1 MKKLLIKKITVSLLY
16 LISFVFIPL
25 ATSADK
31 LDIDQEILISADRQ
45 AGDLK
50 NKIAS
55 YIGDVVIK
63 QGTLI
68 IRADSVKIYQEKV
81 DEEVY
86 IAEGKPAKF
95 EQILADGSKI
105 ILQADEIKYEPA
117 IHLVVISGN
126 ALLQQAG
133 SEVKGSRITYNT
145 LTEQLDAI
153 GNSDEKTSTI
163 LQPKK
168 KAKT

>member
-1 MKKLLIKKITVSLLY
+1 MLSCLLTAPITMAEVKPD
-16 LISFVFIPL
+16 FEQ
-25 ATSADK
+25 K
-31 LDIDQEILISADRQ
+31 ILISAERQ

-68 IRADSVKIYQEKV
+68 ITADSVKVYQAKV

-86 IAEGKPAKF
+86 IAKGQPAML
-95 EQILADGSKI
+95 EHQLADGSKI
-105 ILQADEIKYEPA
+105 TLQADEIKYEPA
-117 IHLVVISGN
+117 IHSIVISGN

-133 SEVKGSRITYNT
+133 SEVKGSKITYNT
-145 LTEQLDAI
+145 ITEQLDAI
-153 GNSDEKTSTI
+153 GNQNEKTSTV

-168 KAKT
+168 KATP

>member
-1 MKKLLIKKITVSLLY
+1 MKKPFLKKITFSLY
-16 LISFVFIPL
+16 LLCSVL
-25 ATSADK
+25 VSAVTIAEEKPDFE
-31 LDIDQEILISADRQ
+31 QEILISADRQ

-68 IRADSVKIYQEKV
+68 ITADSVKIYQAKV

-86 IAEGKPAKF
+86 IAKGQPAKF
-95 EQILADGSKI
+95 EQKLADGSKI
-105 ILQADEIKYEPA
+105 SLQADEIKYEPA
-117 IHLVVISGN
+117 IHSIVISGN

-133 SEVKGSRITYNT
+133 SEVKGSQITYNT
-145 LTEQLDAI
+145 VTEQLNAI
-153 GNSDEKTSTI
+153 GNQDEKTSTV

-168 KAKT
+168 KATP

>member
-1 MKKLLIKKITVSLLY
+1 MKKPLLKKITASL
-16 LISFVFIPL
+16 FIL
-25 ATSADK
+25 SSIFSSAVVISADK
-31 LDIDQEILISADRQ
+31 PDFEQEIFISANRQ

-55 YIGDVVIK
+55 YIGDVVIQ

-68 IRADSVKIYQEKV
+68 ISADSVKIYQAKV

-86 IAEGKPAKF
+86 IAKGQPAKF
-95 EQILADGSKI
+95 EQILDDGSKI
-105 ILQADEIKYEPA
+105 SLQADEIRYEPA
-117 IHLVVISGN
+117 IHSIVISGN

-133 SEVKGSRITYNT
+133 SEVKGSKITYNT
-145 LTEQLDAI
+145 LTEQLDAV
-153 GNSDEKTSTI
+153 GNPNEKTSTV

-168 KAKT
+168 KATP

>member
-1 MKKLLIKKITVSLLY
+1 MKKRLLKKTSASLL
-16 LISFVFIPL
+16 LLVTLVITPQVM
-25 ATSADK
+25 SAGNTDLEQK
-31 LDIDQEILISADRQ
+31 IVITANRQ

-55 YIGDVVIK
+55 YIGDVVIE

-68 IRADSVKIYQEKV
+68 IRADSVKIYQAKI

-86 IAEGKPAKF
+86 IAQGKPAKF

-105 ILQADEIKYEPA
+105 SLQADEIKYEPA
-117 IHLVVISGN
+117 IHAIVITGN

-133 SEVKGSRITYNT
+133 SEVRGSKITYNT

-153 GNSDEKTSTI
+153 GNLNEKTSTV

-168 KAKT
+168 KANP

>member
-1 MKKLLIKKITVSLLY
+1 MKKPFLKKITVSLL
-16 LISFVFIPL
+16 LLSSVL
-25 ATSADK
+25 ATAVTIAQVTPDFE
-31 LDIDQEILISADRQ
+31 QEILISAERQ

-68 IRADSVKIYQEKV
+68 INADSVKVYQAKV
-81 DEEVY
+81 DEEIY
-86 IAEGKPAKF
+86 IAKGKPAKF
-95 EQILADGSKI
+95 EQKLADGSKI
-105 ILQADEIKYEPA
+105 TLQADEIKYEPA
-117 IHLVVISGN
+117 IHSIVISGN

-133 SEVKGSRITYNT
+133 SEVKGSQITYNT
-145 LTEQLDAI
+145 VTEQLNAI
-153 GNSDEKTSTI
+153 GNQNEKTSTV

-168 KAKT
+168 KATP